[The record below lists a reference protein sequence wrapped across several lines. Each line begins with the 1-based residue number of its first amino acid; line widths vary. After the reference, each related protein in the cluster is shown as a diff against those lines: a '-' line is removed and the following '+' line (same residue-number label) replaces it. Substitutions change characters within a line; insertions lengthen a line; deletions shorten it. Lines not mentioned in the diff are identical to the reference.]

1 MSGMTKST
9 PSNSDSG
16 NIMPASMTMISSPSR
31 SAIMF
36 MPNSPRPPRGTAVRD
51 CEVLLN
57 EASTPGRKRESY
69 HRTPG
74 SHAPRALIECKPPLW
89 CLTKCGDWRYSSC
102 VSCSVNT
109 TRRRL
114 LHVTNFTRTARRKRC
129 RSQSGPCQ
137 DRGYAPGISER
148 DVRKVWKADLSLC
161 QVRIARTRSELA
173 FDADR
178 GRQDRGPE
186 DPLRTSGSAIEAAG
200 GRVQALS

>member
-1 MSGMTKST
+1 MSL
-9 PSNSDSG
+9 
-16 NIMPASMTMISSPSR
+16 SSS
-31 SAIMF
+31 
-36 MPNSPRPPRGTAVRD
+36 AVRMILRPMRPKPLMPTLMGITSSD
-51 CEVLLN
+51 EVS
-57 EASTPGRKRESY
+57 EIAAAQKRVTAAGEQKMLWVA
-69 HRTPG
+69 RTKVNARIIG
-74 SHAPRALIECKPPLW
+74 ECKPPLW

-114 LHVTNFTRTARRKRC
+114 LHVTNFTRTARSKRC
-129 RSQSGPCQ
+129 RYQSGPCQ

-186 DPLRTSGSAIEAAG
+186 DPLRTSGRAIKAAG

>member
-1 MSGMTKST
+1 MKRAIRVRSEARVRMITSRGPPTMT
-9 PSNSDSG
+9 
-16 NIMPASMTMISSPSR
+16 R
-31 SAIMF
+31 
-36 MPNSPRPPRGTAVRD
+36 RG
-51 CEVLLN
+51 LN
-57 EASTPGRKRESY
+57 KKARYQP
-69 HRTPG
+69 
-74 SHAPRALIECKPPLW
+74 ECKPPLW

-114 LHVTNFTRTARRKRC
+114 LHVTNFTRTARSKRC

-178 GRQDRGPE
+178 GRQDRG
-186 DPLRTSGSAIEAAG
+186 
-200 GRVQALS
+200 

>member
-1 MSGMTKST
+1 MGI
-9 PSNSDSG
+9 G
-16 NIMPASMTMISSPSR
+16 GI
-31 SAIMF
+31 
-36 MPNSPRPPRGTAVRD
+36 
-51 CEVLLN
+51 LLVF
-57 EASTPGRKRESY
+57 
-69 HRTPG
+69 
-74 SHAPRALIECKPPLW
+74 LVVIELQEK
-89 CLTKCGDWRYSSC
+89 
-102 VSCSVNT
+102 
-109 TRRRL
+109 RRL
-114 LHVTNFTRTARRKRC
+114 PHVTNFTRTARSKRC

-186 DPLRTSGSAIEAAG
+186 DPLRTSGRAIKAAG